1 MIVLLGFYKES
12 GFTGGVSEVAQKLVE
27 LCLFCTEDM
36 TQSLPRLVQVAFF
49 KLSGYIVELY

>member
-36 TQSLPRLVQVAFF
+36 TQSLPRLVQVAF
-49 KLSGYIVELY
+49 LNYLAI